1 MTNKP
6 VTLHAAGQF
15 KPRAALEQPMS
26 AASTTSELEVC
37 GEKAAEFVL
46 AALTQHGLLLKQDK
60 SIPNVVG
67 IVTGESLRT
76 SWWSHPKS
84 HLIFSVLTRLA
95 DDPRVLFVKLLD
107 RKDTVVHSSLWPALL
122 AVGSAREYWQTKGLS
137 ASAGY
142 LLECIDRGNTE
153 VRTTGLIAKEL
164 QIRLLATAHEIHTDS
179 GRHEL
184 LLESWSAWSDRVGCK
199 PIKSSADGR
208 QILEQ
213 ATVSLGAP
221 LKSLPWLAR
230 SSATRR

>member
-1 MTNKP
+1 VP
-6 VTLHAAGQF
+6 
-15 KPRAALEQPMS
+15 
-26 AASTTSELEVC
+26 AASTTSELEVSRK
-37 GEKAAEFVL
+37 KAVGLVF
-46 AALTQHGLLLKQDK
+46 AALTRHGLLLKQDK

-84 HLIFSVLTRLA
+84 HLIFAVLTRLA
-95 DDPRVLFVKLLD
+95 DDPRVLFAKLLD

-122 AVGSAREYWQTKGLS
+122 AVGSAREQWQTKGLS
-137 ASAGY
+137 APAAHV
-142 LLECIDRGNTE
+142 LRRIDRGNTE
-153 VRTTGLIAKEL
+153 VRSTGVVAKEL
-164 QIRLLATAHEIHTDS
+164 QIRLLATAHEVHTDS

-213 ATVSLGAP
+213 ATVGLGAP
-221 LKSLPWLAR
+221 LKALPWRAR
-230 SSATRR
+230 S

>member
-1 MTNKP
+1 MP
-6 VTLHAAGQF
+6 
-15 KPRAALEQPMS
+15 
-26 AASTTSELEVC
+26 AASTTSELEVSR
-37 GEKAAEFVL
+37 KKTVALVL
-46 AALTQHGLLLKQDK
+46 AALTRHGLLLKQDK
-60 SIPNVVG
+60 SLLNVVG

-122 AVGSAREYWQTKGLS
+122 AVGSAREQWQTQGLS
-137 ASAGY
+137 TSAAG
-142 LLECIDRGNTE
+142 LLKRIDRGNSE
-153 VRTTGLIAKEL
+153 VRSTGRVAKEL
-164 QIRLLATAHEIHTDS
+164 QIRLLATAHEVHTES

-199 PIKSSADGR
+199 PLKSSAVGR

-221 LKSLPWLAR
+221 LKALPWPAR
-230 SSATRR
+230 SLASDRPKL

>member
-1 MTNKP
+1 MP
-6 VTLHAAGQF
+6 
-15 KPRAALEQPMS
+15 
-26 AASTTSELEVC
+26 AASTRSELEDSRK
-37 GEKAAEFVL
+37 KAVELVL
-46 AALTQHGLLLKQDK
+46 AALTRHGGLLLKQDK

-122 AVGSAREYWQTKGLS
+122 AVGSAREQWQTRGLS
-137 ASAGY
+137 TAAAD
-142 LLECIDRGNTE
+142 LLKRVDRGNTE
-153 VRTTGLIAKEL
+153 VRSTGLVAKEL
-164 QIRLLATAHEIHTDS
+164 QIRLLATAHEVHTES

-184 LLESWSAWSDRVGCK
+184 LLESWSAWSDRVRCK
-199 PIKSSADGR
+199 PLKSRAGGR

-221 LKSLPWLAR
+221 LKALPWPVQ
-230 SSATRR
+230 S

>member
-1 MTNKP
+1 MP
-6 VTLHAAGQF
+6 
-15 KPRAALEQPMS
+15 
-26 AASTTSELEVC
+26 AASTTSELEVSRK
-37 GEKAAEFVL
+37 KAVELVL
-46 AALTQHGLLLKQDK
+46 AALTRHGLLLKQDK

-122 AVGSAREYWQTKGLS
+122 AVGSARAQWQTQGLS
-137 ASAGY
+137 ASAAN
-142 LLECIDRGNTE
+142 LLKRVDRGNTE
-153 VRTTGLIAKEL
+153 VRSTGVVAKEL
-164 QIRLLATAHEIHTDS
+164 QIRLLATAHEVHTES

-199 PIKSSADGR
+199 LLKSSAGGR

-213 ATVSLGAP
+213 ATASLGAP
-221 LKSLPWLAR
+221 LKALPWLVR
-230 SSATRR
+230 S